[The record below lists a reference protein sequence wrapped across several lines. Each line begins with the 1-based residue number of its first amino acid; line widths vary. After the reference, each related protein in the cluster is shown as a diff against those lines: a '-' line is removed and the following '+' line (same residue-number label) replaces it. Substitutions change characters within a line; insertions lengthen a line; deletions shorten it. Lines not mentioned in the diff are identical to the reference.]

1 MAQFTATHAT
11 IPAVRVLAENMLASQ
26 NAEVD
31 LMKQM
36 MAAKNVQPL
45 PMN

>member
-1 MAQFTATHAT
+1 MAQFAADHAT
-11 IPAVRVLAENMLASQ
+11 VAAVRVLAENMLASQ
-26 NAEVD
+26 SAEVD
-31 LMKQM
+31 LIKQM